1 MQGSTGGEPGPAV
14 DPDVA
19 KVLLAASR
27 SRAPS
32 YQAIG
37 PQAARA
43 LYERTAPI
51 LDVAPAPLA
60 LVDDWT
66 VEDGLER
73 RDGVPLRVRRYCP
86 AEPSWADLRPALLY
100 FHGGGFMIGS
110 VATHDRLCR
119 RLAAL
124 SDCFVVSVDY
134 RLAPEHRFPA
144 AVDDAFDAL
153 GWLRREAPSLG
164 IDPDRLAVGGDSA
177 GGTLAAACAL
187 LARDR
192 GWPLALQ
199 LLLYPGL
206 ADTQQTRSHRAYAKG
221 YLLDADLIQ
230 WFFSHY
236 LRGPDDRRDWR
247 FAPLVH
253 PDLRGVAPAW
263 MALAELDPLVDE
275 GRQYAERLAQAG
287 VPVDCRVYPGMIHSF
302 LLFGGLVRKA
312 RVAQEEAAD
321 ALRRHLAAGRE
332 STMP

>member
-1 MQGSTGGEPGPAV
+1 CAATRATRTPIGPAASRPRAEASDLQGSTGGEPGPAV

-32 YQAIG
+32 YQAIR

-60 LVDDWT
+60 LADDWT

-100 FHGGGFMIGS
+100 FHGGGFLTGS
-110 VATHDRLCR
+110 LAPQHPLCR

-134 RLAPEHRFPA
+134 RLAPEHRLPA

-153 GWLRREAPSLG
+153 DWLRREAPSLG

-192 GWPLALQ
+192 GWPACAAATALSRPGGHAADPLAPGLRERLPAGCGPDPVVLLALPARPRRS
-199 LLLYPGL
+199 PGL
-206 ADTQQTRSHRAYAKG
+206 AFR
-221 YLLDADLIQ
+221 
-230 WFFSHY
+230 
-236 LRGPDDRRDWR
+236 
-247 FAPLVH
+247 
-253 PDLRGVAPAW
+253 
-263 MALAELDPLVDE
+263 
-275 GRQYAERLAQAG
+275 
-287 VPVDCRVYPGMIHSF
+287 
-302 LLFGGLVRKA
+302 
-312 RVAQEEAAD
+312 
-321 ALRRHLAAGRE
+321 AAGASGPQGRRAGLDGARGAR
-332 STMP
+332 PAGGR